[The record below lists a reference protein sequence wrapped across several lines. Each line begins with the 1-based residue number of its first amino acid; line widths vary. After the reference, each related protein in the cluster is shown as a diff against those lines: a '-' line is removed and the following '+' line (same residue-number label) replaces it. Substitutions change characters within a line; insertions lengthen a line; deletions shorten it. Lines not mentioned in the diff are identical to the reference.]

1 MDYLFLLIIINS
13 ILVGVIL
20 MTQILSYPL
29 LLKLGISNFYNYYN
43 SYTKRISFIVIPLMI
58 FEVLLSIILNIILN
72 NFYLFAS
79 NILLFVVWGS
89 TFFIQVPIH
98 NKLSSN
104 HSYVLINKLIY
115 TNWIRTMAW
124 ICKLIT
130 LIKLYTVI
138 WIYQN

>member
-43 SYTKRISFIVIPLMI
+43 SYTNRISFIVIPLMI

-79 NILLFVVWGS
+79 NILLIVVWGS

-115 TNWIRTMAW
+115 TNWIRTIAW
-124 ICKLIT
+124 ICKLIIV
-130 LIKLYTVI
+130 IKLYMVT
-138 WIYQN
+138 

>member
-29 LLKLGISNFYNYYN
+29 LLKLGISDFYNYYN

-58 FEVLLSIILNIILN
+58 FEVLLSINLNITLN
-72 NFYLFAS
+72 NFYLSAS

-115 TNWIRTMAW
+115 TNWIRTIAW
-124 ICKLIT
+124 ICKLMI
-130 LIKLYTVI
+130 LIKLYMVA
-138 WIYQN
+138 

>member
-1 MDYLFLLIIINS
+1 MNFLFLLIIINS

-29 LLKLGISNFYNYYN
+29 LLKLSKSDFYDYYN

-58 FEVLLSIILNIILN
+58 FEVLLSIILNTILN

-79 NILLFVVWGS
+79 NILLLIIWGS

-104 HSYVLINKLIY
+104 HSYSLINKLIF
-115 TNWIRTMAW
+115 TNWIRTIAW
-124 ICKLIT
+124 ISKLMT
-130 LIKLYTVI
+130 LIKLKAI
-138 WIYQN
+138 L

>member
-1 MDYLFLLIIINS
+1 MNFIFLLIIINS

-29 LLKLGISNFYNYYN
+29 LLKLSKSDFYDYYN

-58 FEVLLSIILNIILN
+58 FEVLLSIILNTILN

-79 NILLFVVWGS
+79 NILLLVIWGS

-104 HSYVLINKLIY
+104 HSYSLINKLIF
-115 TNWIRTMAW
+115 TNWIRTIAW
-124 ICKLIT
+124 ISKLMT
-130 LIKLYTVI
+130 LIKLKAI
-138 WIYQN
+138 L

>member
-1 MDYLFLLIIINS
+1 MDYLFLLIIFNS

-29 LLKLGISNFYNYYN
+29 LLKLGISDFYNYYN

-115 TNWIRTMAW
+115 TNWIRTIAW
-124 ICKLIT
+124 ICKLMI
-130 LIKLYTVI
+130 LIKLYMVT
-138 WIYQN
+138 

>member
-79 NILLFVVWGS
+79 NILLIVVWGS

-115 TNWIRTMAW
+115 TNWIRTIAW
-124 ICKLIT
+124 ICKLIIV
-130 LIKLYTVI
+130 IKLYMVT
-138 WIYQN
+138 

>member
-1 MDYLFLLIIINS
+1 
-13 ILVGVIL
+13 

-29 LLKLGISNFYNYYN
+29 LLKLGISDFYNYYN

-58 FEVLLSIILNIILN
+58 FEVLLSINLNITLN
-72 NFYLFAS
+72 NFYLSAS

-115 TNWIRTMAW
+115 TNWIRTIAW
-124 ICKLIT
+124 ICKLMI
-130 LIKLYTVI
+130 LIKLYMVT
-138 WIYQN
+138 

>member
-1 MDYLFLLIIINS
+1 MDYLFLLIIFNS

-29 LLKLGISNFYNYYN
+29 LLKLGISNFYDYYN

-115 TNWIRTMAW
+115 TNWIRTIAW
-124 ICKLIT
+124 ICKLMI
-130 LIKLYTVI
+130 LIKLYMVT
-138 WIYQN
+138 

>member
-115 TNWIRTMAW
+115 TNWIRTIAW
-124 ICKLIT
+124 ICKLII

-138 WIYQN
+138 

>member
-115 TNWIRTMAW
+115 TNWIRTIAW
-124 ICKLIT
+124 ICKLMI
-130 LIKLYTVI
+130 LIKLYMVT
-138 WIYQN
+138 

>member
-1 MDYLFLLIIINS
+1 MNFLFLLIIINS

-29 LLKLGISNFYNYYN
+29 LLKLSKSDFYDYYN

-58 FEVLLSIILNIILN
+58 FEFLLSIILNTILN

-79 NILLFVVWGS
+79 NILLLVIWGS

-98 NKLSSN
+98 NKLSFN
-104 HSYVLINKLIY
+104 HSYSLINKLIF
-115 TNWIRTMAW
+115 TNWIRTIAW
-124 ICKLIT
+124 ISKLMT
-130 LIKLYTVI
+130 LIKLKAI
-138 WIYQN
+138 L

>member
-1 MDYLFLLIIINS
+1 
-13 ILVGVIL
+13 

-29 LLKLGISNFYNYYN
+29 LLKLSKSDFYDYYN

-58 FEVLLSIILNIILN
+58 FEVLLSIILNTILN

-79 NILLFVVWGS
+79 NILLLVIWGS

-104 HSYVLINKLIY
+104 HSYSLINKLIF
-115 TNWIRTMAW
+115 TNWIRTIAW
-124 ICKLIT
+124 ISKLMT
-130 LIKLYTVI
+130 LIKLKAI
-138 WIYQN
+138 L

>member
-1 MDYLFLLIIINS
+1 MDYLFLLIIFNS

-58 FEVLLSIILNIILN
+58 FEVLLSINLNITLN
-72 NFYLFAS
+72 NFYLSAS

-115 TNWIRTMAW
+115 TNWIRTIAW
-124 ICKLIT
+124 ICKLMI
-130 LIKLYTVI
+130 LIKLYMVT
-138 WIYQN
+138 

>member
-1 MDYLFLLIIINS
+1 MNFLFLLIIINS

-29 LLKLGISNFYNYYN
+29 LLKLSKSDFYEYYN

-58 FEVLLSIILNIILN
+58 FEVLLSIILNTILN

-79 NILLFVVWGS
+79 NILLLVIWGS

-104 HSYVLINKLIY
+104 HSYSLINKLIF
-115 TNWIRTMAW
+115 TNWIRTIAW
-124 ICKLIT
+124 ISKLMT
-130 LIKLYTVI
+130 LIKLKAI
-138 WIYQN
+138 L

>member
-115 TNWIRTMAW
+115 TNWIRTIAW
-124 ICKLIT
+124 ICKLIIV
-130 LIKLYTVI
+130 IKLYMVT
-138 WIYQN
+138 

>member
-1 MDYLFLLIIINS
+1 MNSLFLLIIINS

-58 FEVLLSIILNIILN
+58 FEVLLSIILNITLN

-104 HSYVLINKLIY
+104 HSYVLISKLIY
-115 TNWIRTMAW
+115 TNWIRTIAW
-124 ICKLIT
+124 ICKLMI
-130 LIKLYTVI
+130 LIKLYMVA
-138 WIYQN
+138 

>member
-1 MDYLFLLIIINS
+1 MNFLFLLIIINS

-29 LLKLGISNFYNYYN
+29 LLKLSKSDFYDYYN

-58 FEVLLSIILNIILN
+58 FEVLLSIILNTILN

-79 NILLFVVWGS
+79 NILLLVIWGS

-104 HSYVLINKLIY
+104 HSYSLINKLIFS
-115 TNWIRTMAW
+115 NWIRTIAW
-124 ICKLIT
+124 ISKLMT
-130 LIKLYTVI
+130 LIKLKAI
-138 WIYQN
+138 L

>member
-1 MDYLFLLIIINS
+1 MDSLLLLIIINS

-58 FEVLLSIILNIILN
+58 FEVLLSIILNITLN

-115 TNWIRTMAW
+115 TNWIRTIAW
-124 ICKLIT
+124 ICKLMI
-130 LIKLYTVI
+130 LIKLYMVA
-138 WIYQN
+138 

>member
-130 LIKLYTVI
+130 LIKLYTVT
-138 WIYQN
+138 

>member
-29 LLKLGISNFYNYYN
+29 FLKLGISNFYNYYN

-115 TNWIRTMAW
+115 TNWIRTIAW
-124 ICKLIT
+124 FCKLII
-130 LIKLYTVI
+130 LIKLYKVT

>member
-29 LLKLGISNFYNYYN
+29 LLKLGIGNFYNYYN

-115 TNWIRTMAW
+115 TNWIRTIAW
-124 ICKLIT
+124 FCKLII
-130 LIKLYTVI
+130 LIKLYKVT
-138 WIYQN
+138 

>member
-1 MDYLFLLIIINS
+1 MNFLFLLIIINS

-29 LLKLGISNFYNYYN
+29 LLKLSKSDFYDYYN

-58 FEVLLSIILNIILN
+58 FEVLLSIILNTILN

-79 NILLFVVWGS
+79 NILLLVIWGS

-104 HSYVLINKLIY
+104 HSYSLINKLIF
-115 TNWIRTMAW
+115 TNWIRTIAW
-124 ICKLIT
+124 ISKLMT
-130 LIKLYTVI
+130 LIKLKAI
-138 WIYQN
+138 L

>member
-1 MDYLFLLIIINS
+1 MNFLFLLIIINS

-29 LLKLGISNFYNYYN
+29 LLKLSKSDFYDYYN

-58 FEVLLSIILNIILN
+58 FEVLLSIILNTILN

-79 NILLFVVWGS
+79 NILLLVIWGS

-104 HSYVLINKLIY
+104 HSYSLINKLIF
-115 TNWIRTMAW
+115 TNWIRTIAW
-124 ICKLIT
+124 IFKLMT
-130 LIKLYTVI
+130 LIKLKMI
-138 WIYQN
+138 L

>member
-98 NKLSSN
+98 NKLSTN

-115 TNWIRTMAW
+115 TNWIRTIAW
-124 ICKLIT
+124 ICKLII

-138 WIYQN
+138 

>member
-1 MDYLFLLIIINS
+1 MNSLFLLIIINS

-58 FEVLLSIILNIILN
+58 FEVLLSIILNITLN

-115 TNWIRTMAW
+115 TNWIRTIAW
-124 ICKLIT
+124 ICKLMI
-130 LIKLYTVI
+130 LIKLYMVA
-138 WIYQN
+138 

>member
-1 MDYLFLLIIINS
+1 MDSLLLLIIINS

-58 FEVLLSIILNIILN
+58 FEVLLSIILNITLN

-115 TNWIRTMAW
+115 TNWIRTIAW
-124 ICKLIT
+124 ICKLMI
-130 LIKLYTVI
+130 LIKLNMVI
-138 WIYQN
+138 